1 MTPEELAQLVY
12 DVDVLTEPEPIDSP
26 DQLDVKRYGVIVQC
40 GDRRGL
46 LLPDLAGVDT
56 VEQQIDIARRKGEEL
71 SAATEEEK
79 KICERVTGIAYDQL
93 WNTDN
98 MKFSKKAKG

>member
-1 MTPEELAQLVY
+1 MILVAG
-12 DVDVLTEPEPIDSP
+12 LFALGLRFPI
-26 DQLDVKRYGVIVQC
+26 QRHEFEVIQK
-40 GDRRGL
+40 
-46 LLPDLAGVDT
+46 
-56 VEQQIDIARRKGEEL
+56 DIARRKGEEL